1 VEQNP
6 AEVSRSS
13 DSKEVAFV
21 EYNQIFHYRVHKSLL
36 LVPIL
41 NRMNPV
47 QSSIPYFLKMDF
59 KICLQYAPRF
69 YRVFP
74 HAL

>member
-21 EYNQIFHYRVHKSLL
+21 DYNQMFHYRAHKSLL

-41 NRMNPV
+41 NPYE
-47 QSSIPYFLKMDF
+47 SSPIFDTLFLEDGF
-59 KICLQYAPRF
+59 
-69 YRVFP
+69 
-74 HAL
+74 